1 MIKIKHLD
9 INTFKLL
16 KDTEISFEDK
26 SGIISLE
33 GSNLDNPLFQSNS
46 VGKSTLPD
54 VILQGLFGKNL
65 ANITIEKMGNLYTG
79 QKPAVTI
86 TVEREGIDYVIKN
99 DYENNLCKI
108 YKDGVLLDFTRKKDV
123 LSEMED
129 ILGLSFFLFSQLIY
143 VSPSTQSLFSNV
155 SNDAQ
160 SKFIQSL
167 LSIEFIN
174 DINKKSSA
182 DLKTYKGEVNMQI
195 KEINLYQQQ
204 VENLSK
210 QLDLVPTFDKTD
222 FTELINTLSADISR
236 QDDMREIIKKNY
248 DKVKKELEQI
258 TKQEIELK
266 SELKHLESSL
276 NKEEALIKSGS
287 CPTCQQSTDKLLP
300 KTDKSLI
307 KNLKKD
313 IETIFEKI
321 LGKKAELKILEEELS
336 KIASEISINRN
347 TLQQY
352 KVGKENQTNAEKQES
367 IRDSLTEQRTDA
379 INLLITKQAELTELE
394 DKVYILEL
402 ISQSTSSKGYIK
414 ERVELFLALFNS
426 ELYELGKELLGTNY
440 KISINKSKNVGFEL
454 YVDDS
459 EITLN
464 YSSLSSGFKSRV
476 DLLISLA
483 LNKTVEILTGISINV
498 LFLDEILSAVDATGV
513 ESISLLLNKIKHKF
527 PDKLIFIVSHNQVIK
542 NVDNT
547 LTITRQNDASKLKWE
562 SD

>member
-86 TVEREGIDYVIKN
+86 TVERDGIDYVIKN

-195 KEINLYQQQ
+195 KEINMYQQQ

-266 SELKHLESSL
+266 SELKHLESAL
-276 NKEEALIKSGS
+276 NKEEALIKVGN

-313 IETIFEKI
+313 IETIFEKV
-321 LGKKAELKILEEELS
+321 LVKKAELKTIEEELS
-336 KIASEISINRN
+336 KVASEISVNRN

-352 KVGKENQTNAEKQES
+352 KAGKDNQADAEKQES
-367 IRDSLTEQRTDA
+367 IRDSLVEQRTDA
-379 INLLITKQAELTELE
+379 INMLINKQAELTELE

-402 ISQSTSSKGYIK
+402 ISQSTSSKGFIK

-454 YVDDS
+454 FVDDS
-459 EITLN
+459 EIILN
-464 YSSLSSGFKSRV
+464 YNSLSSGFKSRV
-476 DLLISLA
+476 MLLISLA

-513 ESISLLLNKIKHKF
+513 ESISLLLNKIKYKF
-527 PDKLIFIVSHNQVIK
+527 PNKLIFIVSHNQVIK

-547 LTITRQNDASKLKWE
+547 LTITRQNDCSKLKWE
-562 SD
+562 TE

>member
-9 INTFKLL
+9 ISTFKLL

-86 TVEREGIDYVIKN
+86 TVERDGIDYVIKN

-108 YKDGVLLDFTRKKDV
+108 YKEGALLDFTRKKDV
-123 LSEMED
+123 LSEMEY

-222 FTELINTLSADISR
+222 FTELINTLSANISR

-266 SELKHLESSL
+266 SELKHLESAL

-287 CPTCQQSTDKLLP
+287 CPTCQQNTDKLLP

-313 IETIFEKI
+313 IETIFEKV
-321 LGKKAELKILEEELS
+321 LVKKAELKTIEEELS
-336 KIASEISINRN
+336 KIASEISVNRS

-352 KVGKENQTNAEKQES
+352 KAGRENQTNAEKQES
-367 IRDSLTEQRTDA
+367 IRDSLMEQRTDA

-454 YVDDS
+454 FVDDS

-464 YSSLSSGFKSRV
+464 YNSLSSGFRSRL

-547 LTITRQNDASKLKWE
+547 LTITRQNDASKLKWD

>member
-9 INTFKLL
+9 ISTFKLL

-86 TVEREGIDYVIKN
+86 TVERDGIDYVIKN

-123 LSEMED
+123 LSEMEG

-236 QDDMREIIKKNY
+236 QDDMREVIKKNY
-248 DKVKKELEQI
+248 DRVKKELEQI

-266 SELKHLESSL
+266 SELKHLESTL

-287 CPTCQQSTDKLLP
+287 CPTCQQNTDKLLP

-313 IETIFEKI
+313 IETIFEKV
-321 LGKKAELKILEEELS
+321 LAKKAELKTIEEELS
-336 KIASEISINRN
+336 KIASEISVNRS

-352 KVGKENQTNAEKQES
+352 KAGRENQTNAEKQES
-367 IRDSLTEQRTDA
+367 IRDSLMEQRTDA

-440 KISINKSKNVGFEL
+440 KISINKSKSVGFEL
-454 YVDDS
+454 FVDDS

-464 YSSLSSGFKSRV
+464 YNSLSSGFRSRL

>member
-86 TVEREGIDYVIKN
+86 TVERDGIDYVIKN

-108 YKDGVLLDFTRKKDV
+108 YKDGVLLDYTRKKDV

-248 DKVKKELEQI
+248 DRVKKELEQI

-266 SELKHLESSL
+266 SELKHLESAL

-287 CPTCQQSTDKLLP
+287 CPTCQQSTNKLLP

-313 IETIFEKI
+313 IETIFEKV
-321 LGKKAELKILEEELS
+321 LVKKAELKTIEEELS
-336 KIASEISINRN
+336 KIASEISVNRS
-347 TLQQY
+347 TLHQY

-367 IRDSLTEQRTDA
+367 IKDSLMEQRTDA
-379 INLLITKQAELTELE
+379 INLLIVKQTELTELE

-454 YVDDS
+454 FVDDS

-464 YSSLSSGFKSRV
+464 YNSLSSGFRSRL

-547 LTITRQNDASKLKWE
+547 LTITRQNDASKLKWD

>member
-9 INTFKLL
+9 ISTFKLL

-86 TVEREGIDYVIKN
+86 TVERDGIDYVIKN

-182 DLKTYKGEVNMQI
+182 DLKTYKGEVNMQV

-266 SELKHLESSL
+266 SELKHLESAL

-313 IETIFEKI
+313 IESIFEKV
-321 LGKKAELKILEEELS
+321 LAKKAELKTIEEELS
-336 KIASEISINRN
+336 KIASEISVNRN

-352 KVGKENQTNAEKQES
+352 KAGRENQTNAEKQES
-367 IRDSLTEQRTDA
+367 IRDSLMEQRTDA
-379 INLLITKQAELTELE
+379 ISLLITKQAELTELE

-454 YVDDS
+454 FVDDS

-483 LNKTVEILTGISINV
+483 LNKTVEILIGISINV

>member
-9 INTFKLL
+9 ISTFKLL

-86 TVEREGIDYVIKN
+86 TVERDGIDYVIKN

-222 FTELINTLSADISR
+222 FTELINTLSANISR

-266 SELKHLESSL
+266 SELKHLESAL

-287 CPTCQQSTDKLLP
+287 CPTCQQNTNKLLP

-313 IETIFEKI
+313 IETIFEKV
-321 LGKKAELKILEEELS
+321 LVKKAELKTIEEELS
-336 KIASEISINRN
+336 KIASEISVNRS

-352 KVGKENQTNAEKQES
+352 KAGRENQTNAEKQES
-367 IRDSLTEQRTDA
+367 IRDSLMEQRTDA

-454 YVDDS
+454 FVDDS

-464 YSSLSSGFKSRV
+464 YSSLSSGFKSRI

-483 LNKTVEILTGISINV
+483 LNKTVELLTGISINI
-498 LFLDEILSAVDATGV
+498 LFLDEILSAVDSVGV
-513 ESISLLLNKIKHKF
+513 ESISVLLNKIKHKF
-527 PDKLIFIVSHNQVIK
+527 SEKLIFIVSHNQTIK
-542 NVDNT
+542 NVDSI
-547 LTITRQNDASKLKWE
+547 LTVTRQNDASKLKWD